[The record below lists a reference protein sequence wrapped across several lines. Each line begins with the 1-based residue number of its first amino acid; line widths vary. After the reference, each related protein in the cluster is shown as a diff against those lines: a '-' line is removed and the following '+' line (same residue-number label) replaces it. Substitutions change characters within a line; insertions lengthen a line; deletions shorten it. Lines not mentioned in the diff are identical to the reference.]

1 MRTVL
6 LLAVAACGG
15 SPPPPTHDTTLSSR
29 AADVIPERATPAP
42 KVVFADNAFI
52 TDTLPAVARASEITV
67 VPIRD
72 NDGGRGYPNLKLEVH
87 DRNDKLLQTI
97 QVMTSNEY
105 ETLALDGKASPA
117 LVQRIDAANQEL
129 QKLHGVHDLVP
140 MHPLDMQRP
149 KDGSEQHMAMGDDL
163 DVDWDKDH
171 LHVFHHNTD
180 HPIAI
185 VDGKPWLAK
194 QHTPV
199 QGLTCENP
207 AFLKAVYHAQGINV
221 VVVQIAYH
229 GTDTCW
235 EPGDQLH
242 AITF

>member
-1 MRTVL
+1 MRLVLVL
-6 LLAVAACGG
+6 LVVGACG
-15 SPPPPTHDTTLSSR
+15 STPPAHHDELSSR
-29 AADVIPERATPAP
+29 ASDVVPERATPAP
-42 KVVFADNAFI
+42 KIVFEANAFV
-52 TDTLPAVARASEITV
+52 TDTLPAVARAGEITV

-72 NDGGRGYPNLKLEVH
+72 NDGGRGYPNLLVEVH

-97 QVMTSNEY
+97 QVMTANEY
-105 ETLALDGKASPA
+105 ETLALDGKPSPA
-117 LVQRIDAANQEL
+117 LEQRMAAANQEL
-129 QKLHGVHDLVP
+129 AKLHGVHDLVA

-149 KDGSEQHMAMGDDL
+149 KDGSEQHMAMGDSL

-171 LHVFHHNTD
+171 LHVFHHNSD

-185 VDGKPWLAK
+185 VDGKLWLAK

-199 QGLTCENP
+199 AGLNCENP
-207 AFLKAVYHAQGINV
+207 AFLKAVYHATAINV

-235 EPGDQLH
+235 EPADQLH
-242 AITF
+242 AVAY